1 MLFWTA
7 VSSEVPPK
15 AKCVDCNDER
25 PANYIDR
32 LCWSGGDTIL
42 LRYVEEILAS
52 LILFAVLFGCVAAI
66 LFLLFMFGRASQAVI
81 AFAELCGR
89 KMRRLQPFFNRKR
102 KDNDPDGMKERN
114 KKRCTAI
121 P

>member
-1 MLFWTA
+1 MVNALQIISIGFA
-7 VSSEVPPK
+7 GVAAIRS
-15 AKCVDCNDER
+15 
-25 PANYIDR
+25 YH
-32 LCWSGGDTIL
+32 
-42 LRYVEEILAS
+42 VEEILAS
-52 LILFAVLFGCVAAI
+52 LIIFAVLFGCVAAI
-66 LFLLFMFGRASQAVI
+66 LFLLFMLGRASQAVI

-102 KDNDPDGMKERN
+102 KDNDPDGMKEGN